1 MVSAD
6 QVNATLRAVQQE
18 KDNLENKLKIEHGA
32 RKELEGKHAANQH
45 SVRYWTVFDPVFTLR
60 LHSMCVGGGG
70 GNPSWESQEI
80 SCLWRLCTQIGAMP
94 TQ

>member
-45 SVRYWTVFDPVFTLR
+45 SVRYCTVFDPVFTLR
-60 LHSMCVGGGG
+60 LHSMCVCVCGGGDHL
-70 GNPSWESQEI
+70 GNPKRFLVFGG
-80 SCLWRLCTQIGAMP
+80 CVPRLGLC
-94 TQ
+94 

>member
-1 MVSAD
+1 MTCIVVSAD

-45 SVRYWTVFDPVFTLR
+45 SVRYCTVFDPVFTLR
-60 LHSMCVGGGG
+60 LHSICVCGG
-70 GNPSWESQEI
+70 
-80 SCLWRLCTQIGAMP
+80 RGAVSY
-94 TQ
+94 THLRAHETA